1 MLKHCNNIIA
11 MVFCAFFAMVNNST
25 ANESKVDSVLFSDIE
40 ESVID
45 MTSIGQ
51 GLMHASGESLFEAGI
66 VLGSSLAF
74 MPFDEDLQ
82 QFALRNYP
90 RMYGTPLTFAN
101 NYGELMYPA
110 LGTVGIYGIGLAI
123 GDEQLRKHARK
134 TMTSL
139 LVAGLMTTALKSTV
153 GRSRPFNNEGSTSF
167 TPFTIDDTHL
177 SFPSGHTT
185 VAFVMSASLSKY
197 INRWWADIALYGLA
211 VGTAYARMH
220 NDRHW
225 FSDTILGGALGYFAT
240 QWVFD
245 ADPNPELT
253 TTSAYR
259 ITPLLA
265 PNSLGMIVTF

>member
-1 MLKHCNNIIA
+1 MLIRCNHIIA
-11 MVFCAFFAMVNNST
+11 MVFCAFFAIVNNST

-40 ESVID
+40 ASLSD

-51 GLMHASGESLFEAGI
+51 ELIHASSESLFEAGI
-66 VLGSSLAF
+66 VLGSSFAF
-74 MPFDEDLQ
+74 MPFDEDFRE
-82 QFALRNYP
+82 FALRNHQ
-90 RMYGTPLTFAN
+90 RMEGSPLSFAN
-101 NYGELMYPA
+101 GYGELLYPA
-110 LGTVGIYGIGLAI
+110 IGTVGIYGIGLAI

-139 LVAGLMTTALKSTV
+139 LVAGLMTTAVKSTF

-167 TPFTIDDTHL
+167 TPFTIDDAHL

-197 INRWWADIALYGLA
+197 INLWWADIALYGLA

-225 FSDTILGGALGYFAT
+225 FSDTILGGAIGYFAT

-245 ADPNPELT
+245 ADPNLELT
-253 TTSAYR
+253 STYGYR
-259 ITPLLA
+259 ITPILA